1 MDSPSRGSWLD
12 HRSPADAFGLT
23 RFACQTAIEKEFQ
36 ETTAKTL
43 KPSTNSPAPTG
54 QDSCRR
60 AARIVDTDHPPER
73 RKAWLRSM
81 LQEIAAKYSVKSRGK
96 SNPRGVK
103 RKMSNFNL
111 RCRGHPLHQIAPTV
125 VEVIRC

>member
-1 MDSPSRGSWLD
+1 MDSPLRGSWLD

-23 RFACQTAIEKEFQ
+23 RFACQTAIEKDIQ

-60 AARIVDTDHPPER
+60 AAKIVDAGQCLAPGHTGCVG
-73 RKAWLRSM
+73 AGSNM
-81 LQEIAAKYSVKSRGK
+81 LSFGRFQNAEGIAAAMG
-96 SNPRGVK
+96 
-103 RKMSNFNL
+103 
-111 RCRGHPLHQIAPTV
+111 
-125 VEVIRC
+125 